1 LAQGVPRGL
10 PHGEHNLPRGFVEHN
25 QRERI
30 FDALANLTAA
40 HGYPALSLEDVAAQA
55 AVSLQTFYG
64 HFESKEE
71 AFVAMYEVG
80 HARTVAVCAEAFA
93 GEETW
98 IEGVRAAAHA
108 LLEFLAAEPAYAHV
122 ACVDIVVA
130 FPRLTERVAQA
141 SGAYAELLDTSPQ
154 PNASAGGGSSIAAEA
169 IVGGVF
175 ELLHDYVAR
184 GLTERLPEL
193 ADHIVYI
200 ALAPFIGSEAAAAAV
215 ADPRGARA

>member
-1 LAQGVPRGL
+1 
-10 PHGEHNLPRGFVEHN
+10 VEHN

-40 HGYPALSLEDVAAQA
+40 HGYPALSLEDVAAA
-55 AVSLQTFYG
+55 AAISLQTFYG

-80 HARTVAVCAEAFA
+80 HARTVAICAEAFA
-93 GEETW
+93 GEDTW
-98 IEGVRAAAHA
+98 TEGVRAAVRA
-108 LLEFLAAEPAYAHV
+108 LLDFLAAEPAYAHV

-141 SGAYAELLDTSPQ
+141 SGAYAELLDLPTQPSPGSGSGSG
-154 PNASAGGGSSIAAEA
+154 PGSGSGGAASIAAEA

-184 GLTERLPEL
+184 GWTERLPEL
-193 ADHIVYI
+193 SDHIVYI
-200 ALAPFIGSEAAAAAV
+200 ALAPFIGGEAAAAAMS
-215 ADPRGARA
+215 PRRKHARA